1 MCELSYFPST
11 QGAPSH
17 NVSSPFATS
26 PVGTS
31 HQLPTSHQPSG
42 QPTMS
47 FNHHPTTSLST
58 LTWLKNYVE
67 VDFFAHMHFF
77 CTDSKI

>member
-17 NVSSPFATS
+17 NVSSPFATG
-26 PVGTS
+26 PVGT
-31 HQLPTSHQPSG
+31 PAHQPSG

-47 FNHHPTTSLST
+47 FNHHLYHPITTSLST